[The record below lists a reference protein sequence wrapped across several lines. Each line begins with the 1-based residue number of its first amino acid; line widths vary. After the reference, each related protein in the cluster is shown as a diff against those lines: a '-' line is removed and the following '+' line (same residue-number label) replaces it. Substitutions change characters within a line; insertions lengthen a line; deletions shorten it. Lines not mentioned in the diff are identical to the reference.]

1 MPTHA
6 DEMGT
11 RVPVLESA
19 ISSMTG
25 LEKLIAASNSLR
37 IPTLPTTCSEL
48 EYLDAALAAERW
60 EQLKGFNKLEV
71 DERLKRLEERSET
84 QRPEFDALEDDRG
97 RDGMKTLGGDETP

>member
-1 MPTHA
+1 M
-6 DEMGT
+6 

-25 LEKLIAASNSLR
+25 LENLIDASNSPR
-37 IPTLPTTCSEL
+37 VSTLHDACSEL
-48 EYLDAALAAERW
+48 ERLDAALAAERA

-84 QRPEFDALEDDRG
+84 QRPEFDALEDHRG
-97 RDGMKTLGGDETP
+97 RDGMKTRGGDETR